1 MYRERNNAIKE
12 TVIVNMWCIS
22 SNQVS
27 GFTTDV
33 SLSFTPVLNVVPW
46 PQSPFLQSFI
56 WLLWSQV
63 LNPVSTLP
71 GPCPWNWNF
80 LVYHRVPFQQAR
92 TQLSFNHS
100 PRSYRCVWSKYKVS
114 LLWFDTQGTFCL
126 ALAVHM
132 KRFQGKDQM
141 ASQMKMNVT
150 LE

>member
-1 MYRERNNAIKE
+1 MWGMKTHQIGSFNTDRRLFFYT
-12 TVIVNMWCIS
+12 TVGCCFLVS
-22 SNQVS
+22 KLFVQV
-27 GFTTDV
+27 F
-33 SLSFTPVLNVVPW
+33 LS
-46 PQSPFLQSFI
+46 

-80 LVYHRVPFQQAR
+80 LVYHRVPFQQAC

-114 LLWFDTQGTFCL
+114 PSWFDTQGTFSL

-132 KRFQGKDQM
+132 KRFQGKKSDCIPNKDECHLRIIYWVIC
-141 ASQMKMNVT
+141 SFCT
-150 LE
+150 T